1 MQIAYLQ
8 RFFRHREVEIP
19 LLRVT
24 FASLAGYARVERE
37 IGFFRCFSRRPG
49 ATMNPQWQGADM
61 QQDKAESEKV
71 VLCPD

>member
-24 FASLAGYARVERE
+24 FASLVGH
-37 IGFFRCFSRRPG
+37 
-49 ATMNPQWQGADM
+49 
-61 QQDKAESEKV
+61 
-71 VLCPD
+71 